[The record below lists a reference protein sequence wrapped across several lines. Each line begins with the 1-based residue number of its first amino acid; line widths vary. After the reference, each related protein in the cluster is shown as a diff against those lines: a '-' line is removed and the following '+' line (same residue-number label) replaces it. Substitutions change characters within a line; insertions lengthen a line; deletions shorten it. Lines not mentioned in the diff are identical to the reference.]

1 MFDFRVHFLLHNG
14 FLTQD
19 KPSQSRNRIRYRTVS
34 SAEDQSA
41 LHDMLIADAIKS
53 AIQEDVGSGDITSRV
68 CIPITTHATAK
79 FIAKASGIISG
90 IEVAARVLSSVD
102 PTIVTN
108 ILIKD
113 GAPVAKGDIIAIAN
127 GPARSMLTA
136 ERTAL
141 NFLQRMS
148 GIATGTHAY
157 VAATNGTKAMILDT
171 RKTSPGLRATDKF
184 AVVHG
189 GGSNHR
195 FGLYDMAMLKNNHI
209 TACGSITAAVEA
221 LRAKTQVPI
230 EVEVRTFDE
239 LNEALSL
246 NIERIMLDHFNL
258 DDMRRAVE
266 IAAGRTPL
274 EASGNMTIE
283 RIPAVAATGV
293 DFISVGALT
302 HSVTALDISFTFD
315 PTH

>member
-1 MFDFRVHFLLHNG
+1 
-14 FLTQD
+14 
-19 KPSQSRNRIRYRTVS
+19 
-34 SAEDQSA
+34 
-41 LHDMLIADAIKS
+41 MLIADAIKS
-53 AIQEDVGSGDITSRV
+53 AIQEDVGSGDITSDV
-68 CIPITTHATAK
+68 CIPSTTDATAK
-79 FIAKASGIISG
+79 FIAKASGIVSG
-90 IEVAARVLSSVD
+90 IDVAARVLSAVD

-108 ILIKD
+108 ILIAD
-113 GAPVAKGDIIAIAN
+113 GSPVTKGDIIAIAN

-148 GIATGTHAY
+148 GIATTTHAY
-157 VAATNGTKAMILDT
+157 VAATNGTKAIILDT
-171 RKTSPGLRATDKF
+171 RKTAPGLRATDKL

-209 TACGSITAAVEA
+209 TACGSITAAVTA
-221 LRAKTQVPI
+221 LRAETQVPI
-230 EVEVRTFDE
+230 EVEVRSFDE
-239 LNEALSL
+239 LEEALSL
-246 NIERIMLDHFNL
+246 NIERIMLDHFSLN
-258 DDMRRAVE
+258 DMQRAVT

-274 EASGNMTIE
+274 EASGNMTLE
-283 RIPAVAATGV
+283 HIPAVAATGI

-315 PTH
+315 PSH

>member
-1 MFDFRVHFLLHNG
+1 M
-14 FLTQD
+14 
-19 KPSQSRNRIRYRTVS
+19 S
-34 SAEDQSA
+34 SAEDQPA
-41 LHDMLIADAIKS
+41 LHDVLIADAIN
-53 AIQEDVGSGDITSRV
+53 AALAEDIGSGDITSRV
-68 CIPITTHATAK
+68 CIPVTTQATAK
-79 FIAKASGIISG
+79 FIAKANGIISG
-90 IEVAARVLSSVD
+90 IEVAARILSAVD
-102 PTIVTN
+102 PTIVTS
-108 ILIKD
+108 ILIAD
-113 GAPVAKGDIIAIAN
+113 GAAVTKGDIIAVTN
-127 GPARSMLTA
+127 GPARSMLTG

-148 GIATGTHAY
+148 GIATTTHAF
-157 VAATNGTKAMILDT
+157 VAATKGTKAIILDT
-171 RKTSPGLRATDKF
+171 RKTAPGLRATDKL

-209 TACGSITAAVEA
+209 TACGSITAAVDA
-221 LRAKTQVPI
+221 LRAETQVPI
-230 EVEVRTFDE
+230 EVEVRSFEE
-239 LNEALSL
+239 LEEALSL
-246 NIERIMLDHFNL
+246 NIARIMLDHFNL
-258 DDMRRAVE
+258 DDMRRAVV

-315 PTH
+315 PSH

>member
-1 MFDFRVHFLLHNG
+1 M
-14 FLTQD
+14 
-19 KPSQSRNRIRYRTVS
+19 
-34 SAEDQSA
+34 
-41 LHDMLIADAIKS
+41 LHDIRIADAIH
-53 AIQEDVGSGDITSRV
+53 AALREDIGVGDITSLT
-68 CIPITTHATAK
+68 CIPVSVTATAR
-79 FIAKASGIISG
+79 FIAKSSGIVSG
-90 IEVAARVLSSVD
+90 IGIAAQVLTSVD
-102 PTIVTN
+102 PAIESD
-108 ILIKD
+108 ILITD
-113 GAPVAKGDIIAIAN
+113 GAPVTKGDIIAVSR

-148 GIATGTHAY
+148 GIATTTHTY
-157 VAATNGTKAMILDT
+157 VTATLGSKAIILDT
-171 RKTSPGLRATDKF
+171 RKTAPGLRATDKL
-184 AVVHG
+184 AVTHG

-209 TACGSITAAVEA
+209 TACGSITAAVAA
-221 LRAKTQVPI
+221 LRATTNVPI

-246 NIERIMLDHFNL
+246 DVERIMLDHFSI

-274 EASGNMTIE
+274 EASGNMTLE
-283 RIPAVAATGV
+283 RIPNVAATGI
-293 DFISVGALT
+293 DYISVGALT

>member
-1 MFDFRVHFLLHNG
+1 M
-14 FLTQD
+14 
-19 KPSQSRNRIRYRTVS
+19 S
-34 SAEDQSA
+34 SAEDQPA
-41 LHDMLIADAIKS
+41 LHDVLIADAIN
-53 AIQEDVGSGDITSRV
+53 AALAEDIGSGDITSRV
-68 CIPITTHATAK
+68 CIPVTTQATAK
-79 FIAKASGIISG
+79 FIAKANGIISG
-90 IEVAARVLSSVD
+90 IDVAARILTTVD
-102 PTIVTN
+102 PTIVTS
-108 ILIKD
+108 ILITD
-113 GAPVAKGDIIAIAN
+113 GAAVTKGDIIAVTH
-127 GPARSMLTA
+127 GPAHAMLTA

-148 GIATGTHAY
+148 GIATTTHAF
-157 VAATNGTKAMILDT
+157 VTATKGTKSIILDT
-171 RKTSPGLRATDKF
+171 RKTAPGLRATDKL

-209 TACGSITAAVEA
+209 TACGSITAAVDA
-221 LRAKTQVPI
+221 LRASSNVPI

-246 NIERIMLDHFNL
+246 NIARIMLDHFNL
-258 DDMRRAVE
+258 DDMKRAVE

-315 PTH
+315 PSH

>member
-1 MFDFRVHFLLHNG
+1 
-14 FLTQD
+14 
-19 KPSQSRNRIRYRTVS
+19 VS
-34 SAEDQSA
+34 SAEDQPA
-41 LHDMLIADAIKS
+41 LHDVLIADAIN
-53 AIQEDVGSGDITSRV
+53 AALAEDIGSGDITSRV
-68 CIPITTHATAK
+68 CIPVTTQATAK
-79 FIAKASGIISG
+79 FIAKANGIISG
-90 IEVAARVLSSVD
+90 IDVAARILTTVD
-102 PTIVTN
+102 PTIVTS
-108 ILIKD
+108 ILITD
-113 GAPVAKGDIIAIAN
+113 GAAVTKGDIIAVTH
-127 GPARSMLTA
+127 GPAHAMLTA

-148 GIATGTHAY
+148 GIATTTHAF
-157 VAATNGTKAMILDT
+157 VTATKGTKSIILDT
-171 RKTSPGLRATDKF
+171 RKTAPGLRATDKL

-209 TACGSITAAVEA
+209 TACGSITAAVDA
-221 LRAKTQVPI
+221 LRASSNVPI

-246 NIERIMLDHFNL
+246 NIARIMLDHFNL
-258 DDMRRAVE
+258 DDMKRAVE

-315 PTH
+315 PSH

>member
-1 MFDFRVHFLLHNG
+1 M
-14 FLTQD
+14 
-19 KPSQSRNRIRYRTVS
+19 S
-34 SAEDQSA
+34 SAEDQPA
-41 LHDMLIADAIKS
+41 LHDVLIADAIN
-53 AIQEDVGSGDITSRV
+53 AALAEDIGSGDITSRV
-68 CIPITTHATAK
+68 CIPVTTQATAK
-79 FIAKASGIISG
+79 FIAKANGIISG
-90 IEVAARVLSSVD
+90 IDVAARILTTVD
-102 PTIVTN
+102 PTIVTR
-108 ILIKD
+108 ILITD
-113 GAPVAKGDIIAIAN
+113 GAAVTKGDIIAVTH
-127 GPARSMLTA
+127 GPAHAMLTA

-148 GIATGTHAY
+148 GIATTTHAF
-157 VAATNGTKAMILDT
+157 VTATKGTKSIILDT
-171 RKTSPGLRATDKF
+171 RKTAPGLRATDKL

-209 TACGSITAAVEA
+209 TACGSITAAVDA
-221 LRAKTQVPI
+221 LRASSDVPI

-246 NIERIMLDHFNL
+246 NIARIMLDHFNL
-258 DDMRRAVE
+258 DDMKRAVE

-315 PTH
+315 PSH

>member
-1 MFDFRVHFLLHNG
+1 M
-14 FLTQD
+14 
-19 KPSQSRNRIRYRTVS
+19 S
-34 SAEDQSA
+34 SVEDQPA
-41 LHDMLIADAIKS
+41 LHDALIADAIN
-53 AIQEDVGSGDITSRV
+53 AALAEDIGLGDITSRV
-68 CIPITTHATAK
+68 CIPATTQATAK
-79 FIAKASGIISG
+79 FIAKANGIISG
-90 IEVAARVLSSVD
+90 IEVAARILTAVD
-102 PTIVTN
+102 PTIITSIV
-108 ILIKD
+108 IAD
-113 GAPVAKGDIIAIAN
+113 GAAVTKGDIIAVAY

-148 GIATGTHAY
+148 GIATTTHAF
-157 VAATNGTKAMILDT
+157 VAATKGTKAIILDT
-171 RKTSPGLRATDKF
+171 RKTAPGLRATDKL

-209 TACGSITAAVEA
+209 TACGSITAAVAA
-221 LRAKTQVPI
+221 LRAETHVPI

-246 NIERIMLDHFNL
+246 NIARIMLDHFNL
-258 DDMRRAVE
+258 HDMQRAVE

-302 HSVTALDISFTFD
+302 HSFTALDISFTFD
-315 PTH
+315 PSH

>member
-1 MFDFRVHFLLHNG
+1 
-14 FLTQD
+14 
-19 KPSQSRNRIRYRTVS
+19 
-34 SAEDQSA
+34 
-41 LHDMLIADAIKS
+41 
-53 AIQEDVGSGDITSRV
+53 
-68 CIPITTHATAK
+68 
-79 FIAKASGIISG
+79 
-90 IEVAARVLSSVD
+90 
-102 PTIVTN
+102 
-108 ILIKD
+108 
-113 GAPVAKGDIIAIAN
+113 
-127 GPARSMLTA
+127 MLTA

-148 GIATGTHAY
+148 GIATATHAY
-157 VAATNGTKAMILDT
+157 VAATNGTKAIILDT
-171 RKTSPGLRATDKF
+171 RKTAPGLRATDKL

-209 TACGSITAAVEA
+209 TACGSITAAVDA
-221 LRAKTQVPI
+221 LRAETRVPI

-239 LNEALSL
+239 LIEALSL

-258 DDMRRAVE
+258 DDIRRAVE

-315 PTH
+315 PTY

>member
-1 MFDFRVHFLLHNG
+1 M
-14 FLTQD
+14 
-19 KPSQSRNRIRYRTVS
+19 S
-34 SAEDQSA
+34 SAEDQPA
-41 LHDMLIADAIKS
+41 LHDVLIADAIN
-53 AIQEDVGSGDITSRV
+53 AALAEDIGSGDITSRV
-68 CIPITTHATAK
+68 CIPVTTHATAK
-79 FIAKASGIISG
+79 FIAKANGIISG
-90 IEVAARVLSSVD
+90 IDVAARILTTVD
-102 PTIVTN
+102 PTIVTS
-108 ILIKD
+108 ILITD
-113 GAPVAKGDIIAIAN
+113 GAAVTKGDIIAVTH
-127 GPARSMLTA
+127 GPAHAMLTA

-148 GIATGTHAY
+148 GIATTTHAF
-157 VAATNGTKAMILDT
+157 VAATKGTKSIILDT
-171 RKTSPGLRATDKF
+171 RKTAPGLRATDKL

-209 TACGSITAAVEA
+209 TACGSITAAVDA
-221 LRAKTQVPI
+221 LRASSNVPI

-246 NIERIMLDHFNL
+246 NIARIMLDHFNL
-258 DDMRRAVE
+258 DDMKRAVE

-315 PTH
+315 PSH

>member
-1 MFDFRVHFLLHNG
+1 M
-14 FLTQD
+14 
-19 KPSQSRNRIRYRTVS
+19 S
-34 SAEDQSA
+34 SAEDQPA
-41 LHDMLIADAIKS
+41 LHDVLIADAINA
-53 AIQEDVGSGDITSRV
+53 AIAEDIGSGDITSRV
-68 CIPITTHATAK
+68 CIPVTTRATAK
-79 FIAKASGIISG
+79 FIAKANGIISG
-90 IEVAARVLSSVD
+90 IDVAARILTTVD

-108 ILIKD
+108 ILIAD
-113 GAPVAKGDIIAIAN
+113 GSPVAKGDIIAVAN

-148 GIATGTHAY
+148 GIATTTHAY
-157 VAATNGTKAMILDT
+157 VAATRGTKAIILDT
-171 RKTSPGLRATDKF
+171 RKTAPGLRATDKL

-209 TACGSITAAVEA
+209 TACGSITAAVDA
-221 LRAKTQVPI
+221 LRAETQVPI
-230 EVEVRTFDE
+230 EVEVRSFEE
-239 LNEALSL
+239 LEEALSL
-246 NIERIMLDHFNL
+246 NIARIMLDHFNL
-258 DDMRRAVE
+258 DDMRRAVV

-315 PTH
+315 PSH

>member
-1 MFDFRVHFLLHNG
+1 M
-14 FLTQD
+14 
-19 KPSQSRNRIRYRTVS
+19 S

>member
-1 MFDFRVHFLLHNG
+1 
-14 FLTQD
+14 
-19 KPSQSRNRIRYRTVS
+19 VS
-34 SAEDQSA
+34 SAEDQPA
-41 LHDMLIADAIKS
+41 LHDVLIADAIN
-53 AIQEDVGSGDITSRV
+53 AALAEDIGSGDITSRV
-68 CIPITTHATAK
+68 CIPVTTQATAK
-79 FIAKASGIISG
+79 FIAKANGIISG
-90 IEVAARVLSSVD
+90 IDVAARILTTVD
-102 PTIVTN
+102 PTISTN
-108 ILIKD
+108 ILITD
-113 GAPVAKGDIIAIAN
+113 GAPVTKGDIIAVAY

-148 GIATGTHAY
+148 GIATTTHAF
-157 VAATNGTKAMILDT
+157 VAATKGTKSIILDT
-171 RKTSPGLRATDKF
+171 RKTAPGLRATDKL

-209 TACGSITAAVEA
+209 MACGSITAAVDA
-221 LRAKTQVPI
+221 LRASSNVPI

-246 NIERIMLDHFNL
+246 NIARIMLDHFNL
-258 DDMRRAVE
+258 DDMKRAVV

-315 PTH
+315 PSH

>member
-1 MFDFRVHFLLHNG
+1 
-14 FLTQD
+14 
-19 KPSQSRNRIRYRTVS
+19 VS
-34 SAEDQSA
+34 SAEDQPA
-41 LHDMLIADAIKS
+41 LHDVLIADAIN
-53 AIQEDVGSGDITSRV
+53 AALAEDIGSGDITSRV
-68 CIPITTHATAK
+68 CIPVTTQATAK
-79 FIAKASGIISG
+79 FIAKANGIISG
-90 IEVAARVLSSVD
+90 IDVAARILTTVD
-102 PTIVTN
+102 PTIVTR
-108 ILIKD
+108 ILITD
-113 GAPVAKGDIIAIAN
+113 GAAVTKGDIIAVTH
-127 GPARSMLTA
+127 GPAHAMLTA

-148 GIATGTHAY
+148 GIATTTHAF
-157 VAATNGTKAMILDT
+157 VTATKGTKSIILDT
-171 RKTSPGLRATDKF
+171 RKTAPGLRATDKL

-209 TACGSITAAVEA
+209 TACGSITAAVDA
-221 LRAKTQVPI
+221 LRASSDVPI

-246 NIERIMLDHFNL
+246 NIARIMLDHFNL
-258 DDMRRAVE
+258 DDMKRAVE

-315 PTH
+315 PSH

>member
-1 MFDFRVHFLLHNG
+1 M
-14 FLTQD
+14 
-19 KPSQSRNRIRYRTVS
+19 S
-34 SAEDQSA
+34 SAEDQPA
-41 LHDMLIADAIKS
+41 LHDVLIADAINA
-53 AIQEDVGSGDITSRV
+53 AIAEDIGSGDITSRV
-68 CIPITTHATAK
+68 CIPVTTQATAK
-79 FIAKASGIISG
+79 FIAKANGIISG
-90 IEVAARVLSSVD
+90 IEVAARILSAVD
-102 PTIVTN
+102 PTIVTS
-108 ILIKD
+108 ILIAD
-113 GAPVAKGDIIAIAN
+113 GAAVTKGDIIAVTN

-148 GIATGTHAY
+148 GIATTTHAF
-157 VAATNGTKAMILDT
+157 VAATKGTKAIILDT
-171 RKTSPGLRATDKF
+171 RKTAPGLRATDKL

-209 TACGSITAAVEA
+209 TACGSITAAVDA
-221 LRAKTQVPI
+221 LRAETQVPI
-230 EVEVRTFDE
+230 EVEVRSFEE
-239 LNEALSL
+239 LEEALSL
-246 NIERIMLDHFNL
+246 NIARIMLDHFNL
-258 DDMRRAVE
+258 DDMRRAVA

-315 PTH
+315 PSH

>member
-1 MFDFRVHFLLHNG
+1 MN
-14 FLTQD
+14 
-19 KPSQSRNRIRYRTVS
+19 
-34 SAEDQSA
+34 SAEDQPA
-41 LHDMLIADAIKS
+41 LHDVLIADAIN
-53 AIQEDVGSGDITSRV
+53 AALAEDIGSGDITSHV
-68 CIPITTHATAK
+68 CIPVTAQATAK
-79 FIAKASGIISG
+79 FIAKANGIISG
-90 IEVAARVLSSVD
+90 IEVAARVLNTVD

-108 ILIKD
+108 ILIAD
-113 GAPVAKGDIIAIAN
+113 GAPVTKGDIIAVAN

-148 GIATGTHAY
+148 GIATTTHAF
-157 VAATNGTKAMILDT
+157 VAATKGTKAIILDT
-171 RKTSPGLRATDKF
+171 RKTAPGLRATDKL

-209 TACGSITAAVEA
+209 TACGSITAAVDA
-221 LRAKTQVPI
+221 LRTSSSVPI
-230 EVEVRTFDE
+230 EVEVRSFEE
-239 LNEALSL
+239 LEEALSL
-246 NIERIMLDHFNL
+246 NIARIMLDHFSIN
-258 DDMRRAVE
+258 DMQLAVAT
-266 IAAGRTPL
+266 AAGCTPL

-315 PTH
+315 PSH